1 MAKKTSRKKNYSQRG
16 TSSTRV
22 DKRKKAKTPGKRK
35 SVSDKVYYERRKNR
49 SDKPGSLT
57 GIVRLKK
64 LPKRPKSKAPTKVLE
79 NYVDRCEAIERE
91 NNKRLRLAKKIQG
104 FKK

>member
-16 TSSTRV
+16 TSTTRV
-22 DKRKKAKTPGKRK
+22 DRKKKAKRPGKRK
-35 SVSDKVYYERRKNR
+35 SSTGKVYYERIKNR

-64 LPKRPKSKAPTKVLE
+64 FPKRPKAKAPTKVLE

-91 NNKRLRLAKKIQG
+91 NNKRIKLAKEIQG